1 METQEQTQLKERV
14 DQLQLQVEEL
24 LEWKKKKENM
34 QLSFPLDTQSIK
46 VLNNTMRIE
55 KFDRLNVRDI
65 YFTATNTNPTV
76 AGQMRFY
83 NDGATQNMR
92 INTTYTV
99 FTGTVD
105 LTAV

>member
-1 METQEQTQLKERV
+1 MTLQEQTQLRE
-14 DQLQLQVEEL
+14 QVEKLQEQVAEL
-24 LEWKKKKENM
+24 LQWKEMKEKR
-34 QLSFPLDTQSIK
+34 QLIFPLDTQSIK
-46 VLNNTMRIE
+46 VLNQTMRTE

-65 YFTATNTNPTV
+65 YFTATNTSPTV

-92 INTTYTV
+92 INTTYSV

>member
-1 METQEQTQLKERV
+1 MNPQEQTKLKQQVEM
-14 DQLQLQVEEL
+14 LTKQVEEL
-24 LEWKKKKENM
+24 LQWKEERERQ
-34 QLSFPLDTQSIK
+34 QLSFPLDSQSIK
-46 VLNNTMRIE
+46 VLNQTMRIE

-65 YFTATNTNPTV
+65 YFTATKTSPTV

>member
-1 METQEQTQLKERV
+1 MNIQEQIQLKERV

-24 LEWKKKKENM
+24 LAWKLQKEAR
-34 QLSFPLDTQSIK
+34 QLTFPLDTQSIK
-46 VLNNTMRIE
+46 VLNNTMRTE

-65 YFTATNTNPTV
+65 YFTATTTSPTV

>member
-1 METQEQTQLKERV
+1 MTPQEKTRMATLEA
-14 DQLQLQVEEL
+14 QVQEL
-24 LEWKKKKENM
+24 LEWKQKKEKQ
-34 QLSFPLDTQSIK
+34 QLSFPLDEVSVK
-46 VLNNTMRIE
+46 ALNNTLRRVKLDRI
-55 KFDRLNVRDI
+55 NVRDI
-65 YFTATNTNPTV
+65 YFTATTTSPTV

>member
-1 METQEQTQLKERV
+1 MSPQQTKEYEQLKA
-14 DQLQLQVEEL
+14 QVQEL
-24 LEWKKKKENM
+24 LDWKKQKETR
-34 QLSFPLDTQSIK
+34 QLTFPLDTQSIR
-46 VLNNTMRIE
+46 VLNQTMKSQ

-65 YFTATNTNPTV
+65 YFTATNTSPTV

>member
-1 METQEQTQLKERV
+1 MDTQQQTQLKEQV
-14 DQLQLQVEEL
+14 ELLKSQVEEL
-24 LEWKKKKENM
+24 LSWKELKEKR
-34 QLSFPLDTQSIK
+34 QLTFPLDTQSIK
-46 VLNNTMRIE
+46 VLNNTMRND

-65 YFTATNTNPTV
+65 YFTATTTSPTV

>member
-1 METQEQTQLKERV
+1 MTPEQEIKILKEQVAELMRWQEERENK
-14 DQLQLQVEEL
+14 QLT
-24 LEWKKKKENM
+24 
-34 QLSFPLDTQSIK
+34 FPLDQQSISA
-46 VLNNTMRIE
+46 LNQTMRLV
-55 KFDRLNVRDI
+55 KFDRINVRDV
-65 YFTATNTNPTV
+65 YFTATSTSPTV

-92 INTTYTV
+92 INTTWTV

>member
-1 METQEQTQLKERV
+1 MTPQEKLRMSNLEK
-14 DQLQLQVEEL
+14 QVAEL
-24 LEWKKKKENM
+24 LAWQKKREER
-34 QLSFPLDTQSIK
+34 QLSFPLDSQSIR
-46 VLNNTMRIE
+46 VLNQTMRLE

-65 YFTATNTNPTV
+65 YFTATNTSPTV

>member
-1 METQEQTQLKERV
+1 MMDAKEKKEMKLLQEQVQ
-14 DQLQLQVEEL
+14 EL
-24 LEWKKKKENM
+24 LEWKKQKSRQ
-34 QLSFPLDTQSIK
+34 QLSFPLDEVS
-46 VLNNTMRIE
+46 VDALNQTLRRVKLDRI
-55 KFDRLNVRDI
+55 NVRDI
-65 YFTATNTNPTV
+65 YFTATNTSPTV

-92 INTTYTV
+92 INTTYAV

>member
-1 METQEQTQLKERV
+1 MDSKEITQLKEQV
-14 DQLQLQVEEL
+14 KLLQEQVSIL
-24 LEWKKKKENM
+24 MAWKEMRERK
-34 QLSFPLDTQSIK
+34 QLSFPLDTQSIR
-46 VLNNTMRIE
+46 VLNQTMRSE

-65 YFTATNTNPTV
+65 YFTATSTSPTV

>member
-1 METQEQTQLKERV
+1 MNPQEQSQLTEQLKMLQKQVKDLLAWKEQKEKR
-14 DQLQLQVEEL
+14 QLT
-24 LEWKKKKENM
+24 
-34 QLSFPLDTQSIK
+34 FPLDTQSVK
-46 VLNNTMRIE
+46 VLNETMRLQ

-65 YFTATNTNPTV
+65 YFTATTTSPTV

>member
-1 METQEQTQLKERV
+1 MTQEAFNNLSEQVKLLEKEV
-14 DQLQLQVEEL
+14 KEL
-24 LEWKKKKENM
+24 LAWKTMKEKR
-34 QLSFPLDTQSIK
+34 QLTFPLDSQSIK
-46 VLNNTMRIE
+46 VLNQTMRLE

-65 YFTATNTNPTV
+65 YFTATNTSPTV

>member
-1 METQEQTQLKERV
+1 MNPLEQTQLKE
-14 DQLQLQVEEL
+14 QVTKLKIQVAEL
-24 LEWKKKKENM
+24 LEWKALKEKR
-34 QLSFPLDTQSIK
+34 QLSFPLDTQSIR
-46 VLNNTMRIE
+46 VLNQTMRTE

-65 YFTATNTNPTV
+65 YFTATNTSPTV

>member
-24 LEWKKKKENM
+24 LAWKKKKENM

-46 VLNNTMRIE
+46 VLNNTMRLE

-65 YFTATNTNPTV
+65 YFTATNTSPTV

>member
-1 METQEQTQLKERV
+1 MTLQEEQDLKKKIET
-14 DQLQLQVEEL
+14 LQKQVEGL
-24 LEWKKKKENM
+24 LQWKEQKEKR
-34 QLSFPLDTQSIK
+34 QLTFPLDSQSIK
-46 VLNNTMRIE
+46 ALNQTMRLE

-65 YFTATNTNPTV
+65 YFTATNNSPTV

>member
-1 METQEQTQLKERV
+1 MTPEQEIKILKEQVAELMVWKEKRENS
-14 DQLQLQVEEL
+14 QLT
-24 LEWKKKKENM
+24 
-34 QLSFPLDTQSIK
+34 FPLDERSISA
-46 VLNNTMRIE
+46 LNQTMRVQ

-65 YFTATNTNPTV
+65 YFTATNTSPTV

-92 INTTYTV
+92 INTTWTV

>member
-1 METQEQTQLKERV
+1 MSPQQTKEYEQLKA
-14 DQLQLQVEEL
+14 QVQEL
-24 LEWKKKKENM
+24 LDWKKQKETR
-34 QLSFPLDTQSIK
+34 QLTFPLDTQSIR
-46 VLNNTMRIE
+46 VLNQTMKSQ

-65 YFTATNTNPTV
+65 YFTATNTSPTV

-83 NDGATQNMR
+83 NDGVTQNMR
-92 INTTYTV
+92 INTAWTV

>member
-1 METQEQTQLKERV
+1 MATLEA
-14 DQLQLQVEEL
+14 QVQEL
-24 LEWKKKKENM
+24 LEWKQKKEKQ
-34 QLSFPLDTQSIK
+34 QLSFPLDEVSVK
-46 VLNNTMRIE
+46 ALNNTLRRVKLDRI
-55 KFDRLNVRDI
+55 NVRDI
-65 YFTATNTNPTV
+65 YFTATTTSPTV

>member
-1 METQEQTQLKERV
+1 MSPQQTKEYEQLKA
-14 DQLQLQVEEL
+14 QVQEL
-24 LEWKKKKENM
+24 LDWKKQKETR
-34 QLSFPLDTQSIK
+34 QLTFPLDTQSIR
-46 VLNNTMRIE
+46 VLNQTMKSQ

-65 YFTATNTNPTV
+65 YFTATNTSPTV

-92 INTTYTV
+92 INTTWTV

>member
-1 METQEQTQLKERV
+1 MTPQATQKLAEKVTLLEKQVAELLSWKAEKERQ
-14 DQLQLQVEEL
+14 QLA
-24 LEWKKKKENM
+24 
-34 QLSFPLDTQSIK
+34 FPLDSQSIK
-46 VLNNTMRIE
+46 VLNQTMRLE

-65 YFTATNTNPTV
+65 YFTATSTSPTV

>member
-1 METQEQTQLKERV
+1 MMDAKEKKEMKLLQEQVQ
-14 DQLQLQVEEL
+14 EL
-24 LEWKKKKENM
+24 LDWKKQKETR
-34 QLSFPLDTQSIK
+34 QLTFPLDTQSIR
-46 VLNNTMRIE
+46 VLNQTMKSQ

-65 YFTATNTNPTV
+65 YFTATNTSPTV

-92 INTTYTV
+92 INTTYAV

>member
-1 METQEQTQLKERV
+1 MNIQEQVQLKERV
-14 DQLQLQVEEL
+14 DQLQSQVEEL
-24 LEWKKKKENM
+24 LKWKQLKETR
-34 QLSFPLDTQSIK
+34 QLTFPLDTQSIR
-46 VLNNTMRIE
+46 VLNQTMRTQ
-55 KFDRLNVRDI
+55 KFDRINVRDI
-65 YFTATNTNPTV
+65 YFSATTTSPTV

>member
-1 METQEQTQLKERV
+1 MTPQATQKLVERV
-14 DQLQLQVEEL
+14 DLLEKQVAEL
-24 LEWKKKKENM
+24 LSWKAVKDRQ
-34 QLSFPLDTQSIK
+34 QLSFPLDSQSIK
-46 VLNNTMRIE
+46 VLNQTMRLE

-65 YFTATNTNPTV
+65 YFTATNTSPTV